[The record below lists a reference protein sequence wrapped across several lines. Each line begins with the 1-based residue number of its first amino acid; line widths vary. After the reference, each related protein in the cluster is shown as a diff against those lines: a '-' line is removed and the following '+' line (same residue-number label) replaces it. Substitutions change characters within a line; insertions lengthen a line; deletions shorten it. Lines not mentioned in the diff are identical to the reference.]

1 MLVVGGIE
9 FVEPRQ
15 FRLGERRRFGRKPD
29 QPFDQIMAGIG
40 IERGLDP
47 GETLLGCERLRLFF
61 HLRRREALEQGY
73 IDPGFAVVVVEQFAL
88 DPTAGG
94 DVGVAAD
101 QAGARIAASDGPG
114 EDHAPDAVGIGRI
127 VGRGNLL
134 EDAGLDFLVRG
145 RTEGLGDVESDL
157 ARGQCLEHDGRE
169 RRETQT
175 PLDEADRQAEAA
187 RNIFNSRTACDKRR
201 KSLGFVGWV
210 HGEAVE
216 VFRKAGLD
224 RGFSTV
230 FEHEAG
236 DFVIA
241 GENLF
246 VRERKHRAAAALA
259 GFDLE
264 LALGRGPTMRF
275 CSNPWAAMLAL
286 SSASAA
292 GSL

>member
-1 MLVVGGIE
+1 LTQARPCSAASAFACSSI
-9 FVEPRQ
+9 FAAA
-15 FRLGERRRFGRKPD
+15 RLSSKRD
-29 QPFDQIMAGIG
+29 
-40 IERGLDP
+40 
-47 GETLLGCERLRLFF
+47 
-61 HLRRREALEQGY
+61 

-88 DPTAGG
+88 DPAAGG

-101 QAGARIAASDGPG
+101 ETGARIAAPDGPG

-145 RTEGLGDVESDL
+145 RAEGLGNVESDL
-157 ARGQCLEHDGRE
+157 ARGQRLEHDGRK

-175 PLDEADRQAEAA
+175 PLDEADGQTEAA
-187 RNIFNSRTACDKRR
+187 GNIFDSRTACDKRR
-201 KSLGFVGWV
+201 KGLGFVGRV

-216 VFRKAGLD
+216 VLRKAGLD

-241 GENLF
+241 GEDLF
-246 VRERKHRAAAALA
+246 VRERQHRAAATLA

-264 LALGRGPTMRF
+264 LALGRGPDDEVLQQPMGG
-275 CSNPWAAMLAL
+275 N
-286 SSASAA
+286 A
-292 GSL
+292 GL